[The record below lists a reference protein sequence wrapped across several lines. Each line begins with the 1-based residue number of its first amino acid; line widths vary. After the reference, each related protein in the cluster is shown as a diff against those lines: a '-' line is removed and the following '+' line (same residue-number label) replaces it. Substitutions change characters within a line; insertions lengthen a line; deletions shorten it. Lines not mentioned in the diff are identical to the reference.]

1 MDAYMVKVSYNRG
14 LGPVSQFFNVTA
26 ESESKAKVEAKKK
39 LNNNGIFG
47 SMKFECWIK
56 ALDYAENL
64 PF

>member
-1 MDAYMVKVSYNRG
+1 MVKVSYNLG

-26 ESESKAKVEAKKK
+26 ETEKNAKVEAKNK
-39 LNNNGIFG
+39 LNSNGIFG

-56 ALDYAENL
+56 ASEYTENL